1 MTNPVQVHMLDK
13 LGLLRHILHRSEF
26 QNNVGTGGRL
36 LRRLA
41 RGSGTLDT
49 ALHPPRCEVQQRE
62 TIVKSI
68 YDLIATDLIDFDQEN
83 PRIKVALEKYG
94 DKLDDQRIRFALQTA
109 TEGSGSASSYRSLKD
124 SIRSARGVSVPIVVW
139 PNNGRFVCIDGNTRL
154 TIYRELEEESAPGD
168 WTAINCLILVDPDQR
183 DIETIR
189 VTSHLVGARE
199 WPAYEKAR
207 YLHYLRNVE
216 FMDYDELIARC
227 GGNKTTITQ
236 QIDAF
241 HDMNEF
247 YRDVNND
254 DAFKIDRFSGFVEL
268 QKADIKDAI
277 YTAGFDLHD
286 FGRWIRDGQIY
297 RLADVRKL
305 PRVLD
310 DDEARGT
317 FVNGGI
323 RSIEDAIAVAEANRQ
338 KEVHASPADTTVANA
353 SMVVLAETLLQRI
366 KALPR
371 EDYVALRDR
380 QYETADQDVDTLSD
394 LAEHLR
400 DLLQDV
406 SE

>member
-1 MTNPVQVHMLDK
+1 M
-13 LGLLRHILHRSEF
+13 
-26 QNNVGTGGRL
+26 
-36 LRRLA
+36 
-41 RGSGTLDT
+41 
-49 ALHPPRCEVQQRE
+49 
-62 TIVKSI
+62 KST
-68 YDLIATDLIDFDQEN
+68 YSLIPTHEIDFDREN

-109 TEGSGSASSYRSLKD
+109 TEGSASASSYRSLKD
-124 SIRSARGVSVPIVVW
+124 SIRAARGISVPIVVW
-139 PNNGRFVCIDGNTRL
+139 PDNGRFVCVDGNTRL
-154 TIYRELEEESAPGD
+154 TVYYELHDESAPGD
-168 WTAINCLILVDPDQR
+168 WTAINCLVLDDPDQR

-189 VTSHLVGARE
+189 VTAHLVGARE

-216 FMDYDELIARC
+216 FMDYDELVARC
-227 GGNKTTITQ
+227 GGNKKTITQ
-236 QIDAF
+236 QIDAY

-247 YRDVNND
+247 YRDVNSD
-254 DAFKIDRFSGFVEL
+254 DAFKVDRFSGFVEL
-268 QKADIKDAI
+268 QKTDVRDSI
-277 YTAGFDLHD
+277 YSAGFDLHD

-305 PRVLD
+305 PRVLA
-310 DDEARGT
+310 DDEAKDT

-338 KEVHASPADTTVANA
+338 KDIHASSADTTVANA
-353 SMVVLAETLLQRI
+353 SLAVLAEALLQRI

-380 QYETADQDVDTLSD
+380 QYETADQEVDTLSD
-394 LAEHLR
+394 LAEHLH

-406 SE
+406 SK